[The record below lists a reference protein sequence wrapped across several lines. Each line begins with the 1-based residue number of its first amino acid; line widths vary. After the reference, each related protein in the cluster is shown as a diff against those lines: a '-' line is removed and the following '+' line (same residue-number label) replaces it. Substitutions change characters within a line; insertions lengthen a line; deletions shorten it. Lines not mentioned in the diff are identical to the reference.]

1 MKKHTTK
8 TASQGHKEM
17 HFLPAAF
24 SKSTENKKE
33 INNTKRGKNPM
44 LSMKRKLLSVTNMTL
59 SCQIL

>member
-17 HFLPAAF
+17 HFLPHGF
-24 SKSTENKKE
+24 LKIHGGKKE

-44 LSMKRKLLSVTNMTL
+44 LSMKKEIAKCHKHDT
-59 SCQIL
+59 